1 MKGERLPGFFA
12 NQWVDT
18 MNNNNSAVSPSL
30 VTARLLL
37 GCSLTAPAAQTLAT
51 EGGGSMYP
59 MGAEN
64 YLSGAMPPP
73 GLYGTVY
80 AQRYRADRL
89 RGNDGR
95 QLPVDFRLRAD
106 VIAPRVVWV
115 TEQKVLGGSLAFH
128 AIAPL
133 VELKVSLDGTSQR
146 KRELGDITFGPGL
159 GYHYSEKMHAA
170 YGIDFFAPTGRFD
183 RDDLVNI
190 GRNYWTVQPVAAFS
204 YVDPNG
210 LNIDIKTMYDFNLRN
225 RDTDY
230 RSGQELH
237 ADYAIG
243 WGLSNGW
250 VLGVGGYVY
259 RQTTD
264 DDVRGERVEDNKGR
278 AFAIGPSIKY
288 SSQRGWFVTAKWQQ
302 ERAVRN
308 RAEGDAY
315 WLKLV
320 FPF

>member
-1 MKGERLPGFFA
+1 
-12 NQWVDT
+12 
-18 MNNNNSAVSPSL
+18 MNNNKSAVSPSL

-37 GCSLTAPAAQTLAT
+37 GCSLAAPATLTLAT

-73 GLYGTVY
+73 GIYGTVY
-80 AQRYRADRL
+80 AQHYRADRL

-95 QLPVDFRLRAD
+95 QQPVDFRLRAD

-133 VELKVSLDGTSQR
+133 VELRVSLDGAIQR

-210 LNIDIKTMYDFNLRN
+210 LNIDLKTMYDFNLRN
-225 RDTDY
+225 HDTDY

-243 WGLSNGW
+243 WGLRNGW

-288 SSQRGWFVTAKWQQ
+288 SSQQGWFVTAKWQQ

>member
-1 MKGERLPGFFA
+1 
-12 NQWVDT
+12 

-37 GCSLTAPAAQTLAT
+37 GCSLTAPAALTLAT

-80 AQRYRADRL
+80 AQHYRADRL

-133 VELKVSLDGTSQR
+133 VELKVSLDGASQR

-159 GYHYSEKMHAA
+159 GYHYSEKMYAA

-225 RDTDY
+225 RETDY

-243 WGLSNGW
+243 WGLRNGW

-288 SSQRGWFVTAKWQQ
+288 SSQQGWFVTAKWQQ

>member
-1 MKGERLPGFFA
+1 
-12 NQWVDT
+12 

-37 GCSLTAPAAQTLAT
+37 GCSLIAPAALTLAT

-80 AQRYRADRL
+80 AQHYRADRL

-133 VELKVSLDGTSQR
+133 VELKVSLDGASQR

-204 YVDPNG
+204 YVDPDG

-225 RDTDY
+225 RATDY

-243 WGLSNGW
+243 WGLRNGW

-288 SSQRGWFVTAKWQQ
+288 SSQQGWFVTAKWQQ

>member
-1 MKGERLPGFFA
+1 
-12 NQWVDT
+12 
-18 MNNNNSAVSPSL
+18 MNNNKTAVTRSH
-30 VTARLLL
+30 TAAPNLLL
-37 GCSLTAPAAQTLAT
+37 GCSLALLAPLAAAT
-51 EGGGSMYP
+51 EGGSSMYP

-73 GLYGTVY
+73 GFYGTVY
-80 AQRYRADRL
+80 AQHYRADSL

-95 QLPVDFRLRAD
+95 ELPVDFNLRAN
-106 VIAPRVVWV
+106 VIAPRFVWV
-115 TEQKVLGGSLAFH
+115 TEQQVLGGSLAFH
-128 AIAPL
+128 TIIPL
-133 VELKVSLDGTSQR
+133 VDLKVSLNGDSQR
-146 KRELGDITFGPGL
+146 KREMGDITFGPGL
-159 GYHYSEKMHAA
+159 GYHYSDKLHAA

-204 YVDPNG
+204 YVDPQG
-210 LNIDIKTMYDFNLRN
+210 LNVDIKTMYDFNARN
-225 RDTDY
+225 SDTHY

-237 ADYAIG
+237 ADYAVG
-243 WGLSNGW
+243 WGLGNGW

-264 DDVRGERVEDNKGR
+264 DDVRGDRVEDNKGR

-288 SSQRGWFVTAKWQQ
+288 SNPKGWFLTAKWQQ

-315 WLKLV
+315 WLKLA

>member
-1 MKGERLPGFFA
+1 M
-12 NQWVDT
+12 

-37 GCSLTAPAAQTLAT
+37 GCSLTAPAALTLAT

-80 AQRYRADRL
+80 AQHYRADRL

-95 QLPVDFRLRAD
+95 QLLVDFRLRAD

-133 VELKVSLDGTSQR
+133 VELKVSLDGASQR

-204 YVDPNG
+204 YVDPDG

-225 RDTDY
+225 RATDY

-243 WGLSNGW
+243 WGLRNGW

-288 SSQRGWFVTAKWQQ
+288 SSQQGWFVTAKWQQ